1 MRRRLD
7 SIHLHSSGAQ
17 EVSFNDF
24 LRRLAPWLA
33 SGKFS
38 ATEMTYIDGE
48 LDGMYMYESD
58 RVCVCT
64 ESWCVYSLAA
74 IYQMSPHYPSS
85 RYKLGSGAFRSSFS
99 SGSLGKRELICRQ
112 VKKKC

>member
-48 LDGMYMYESD
+48 LAGMY
-58 RVCVCT
+58 V
-64 ESWCVYSLAA
+64 
-74 IYQMSPHYPSS
+74 
-85 RYKLGSGAFRSSFS
+85 
-99 SGSLGKRELICRQ
+99 
-112 VKKKC
+112 